1 MQPNPVQSLISNAIT
16 SPPTPFPQITVGG
29 DPYEERFTLASSFF
43 LETRCN
49 IPAQNLHTWMNQQ
62 TANGA
67 ISSTML
73 ILTASM
79 LGRMVNGQWTPMPM
93 LPEVFAAKCTE
104 AEWTHIMTLYTDA
117 MSKVAAAAKEMA
129 DKIRAKL
136 AEQPP
141 QTPPATEPI
150 Q

>member
-1 MQPNPVQSLISNAIT
+1 MQPNPVQSLIANAIT

-49 IPAQNLHTWMNQQ
+49 IPAQTLATWMQQQ
-62 TANGA
+62 TANGNV
-67 ISSTML
+67 SSTML
-73 ILTASM
+73 IMTASM
-79 LGRMVNGQWTPMPM
+79 LGRMVNGQWVPMPM

-104 AEWTHIMTLYTDA
+104 AVWTLIMTMYTDA
-117 MSKVAAAAKEMA
+117 MSKVAAAAREMA

-141 QTPPATEPI
+141 QTKPATEPI
-150 Q
+150 N